1 MIEPVFWSLG
11 QALAWIKWRRPEA
24 LAYATPL
31 QAEMRMYL
39 AGFRHVVT
47 GKPALA
53 MLEAALQGGSIR
65 AIGADGRTV
74 PTTAW
79 ARIWLGFTPEGDPRL
94 FLKGNRKVS
103 LDNPPASIVPDA
115 PVILAAA
122 IKAAWPGPPLLPAL
136 VHHAE
141 LGPFLLDFFGAH
153 LDLDRT
159 SHPTIYEH
167 ARDWH
172 GQSINPRPSIDAL
185 AADLADKAGAGVFE
199 IWIESTAGLRDR
211 DGRIPRN
218 FDSRARR
225 LIETFKRDGEP
236 IASHEIAAKLMRR
249 PDDLAHAVAVAQSVR
264 VSPEAFWR
272 WQTSEGGRAWSAENR
287 LSGWD
292 RSPVSPGD
300 TAPAS
305 GYELLWTLAEKMA
318 GPGADAATIER
329 HWLAIIN
336 GIWSGALA
344 VPEIVRLYHH
354 PTTQARLR
362 QAWTVAEFGADVLD
376 RAGEAGAPVSHL
388 DGRPMAFYVSPDPD
402 KPSKQQV
409 VPRHDRE
416 TGKEVMRGHFDRDR
430 HGLVGLA
437 IRRADFEAW
446 RRPKAAEPPT
456 APDSVETAEP
466 VAAGVP
472 IATSAEPASPDDD
485 EPAGR
490 PRYTQ
495 GALDAWVRDTI
506 AARLAEGKGRPKKG
520 ARGLE
525 RMARAYFKHAI
536 SREWFDAAWKKHA
549 PASWQKRGRPSYS

>member
-1 MIEPVFWSLG
+1 MVEPVFWSLG

-24 LAYATPL
+24 LAYATSL
-31 QAEMRMYL
+31 QAEMRMYGD
-39 AGFRHVVT
+39 GFRHVVT

-74 PTTAW
+74 PTTTW
-79 ARIWLGFTPEGDPRL
+79 ARIWLGFTPEGDPFTPEGAPRL

-287 LSGWD
+287 LSVWD

-300 TAPAS
+300 PAPAG

-409 VPRHDRE
+409 WSSYDRE
-416 TGKEVMRGHFDRDR
+416 TGKEVMRGPFDRDR

-446 RRPKAAEPPT
+446 QRPKAAEPPT
-456 APDSVETAEP
+456 APDSVEPAEIVAEP
-466 VAAGVP
+466 
-472 IATSAEPASPDDD
+472 SAEADGGAFPKPRVAGDEALIEEGLTMLRAGTATNPHAAAAAVASRSTGADTDANLKRIYEHIRRRWAAETAKRHFPAKN
-485 EPAGR
+485 GNQR
-490 PRYTQ
+490 
-495 GALDAWVRDTI
+495 
-506 AARLAEGKGRPKKG
+506 K
-520 ARGLE
+520 
-525 RMARAYFKHAI
+525 
-536 SREWFDAAWKKHA
+536 
-549 PASWQKRGRPSYS
+549 